1 MKKQLQKL
9 VNELETHVLNLE
21 KTKPTVSSQ
30 NVGWH
35 IQHSLLVIT
44 QIITALEQSNPKEY
58 KWKFNFWRLVVMGR
72 NKIPRGKGKAP
83 SRVLPKEAI
92 TKELLV
98 STINNTKNRI
108 HTLDSLERNH
118 FFTHPFF
125 GDLNLKPTVQFINLH
140 TQHHIDIIKDIVFSN

>member
-1 MKKQLQKL
+1 MKKELQKL
-9 VNELETHVLNLE
+9 INELESQVLNSE

-35 IQHSLLVIT
+35 IQHSLLVIN
-44 QIITALEQSNPKEY
+44 QIIIALEQSKPKEY

-83 SRVLPKEAI
+83 SRVIPRETI
-92 TKELLV
+92 TKELLE
-98 STINNTKNRI
+98 STINDTKNRI
-108 HTLDSLERNH
+108 NHLDGLERNH

-140 TQHHIDIIKDIVFSN
+140 TQHHIDIIRDVLS